1 MLCKQLKELL
11 ESPQGVS
18 VEEALPLFDFAATS
32 EELIEMAKK
41 ALVRHA
47 LYGAGG
53 WSVDIEG
60 QKDRRAYK
68 AESRMTV
75 KELDQV
81 KDFQHARKKKAEE
94 AEKSFAKMIE
104 DIRRKWKE
112 SPQHRMFTKHDD
124 AALKKAESEG
134 LNQQAAQG

>member
-1 MLCKQLKELL
+1 MLCKRLKELL

-18 VEEALPLFDFAATS
+18 VEEALPLFDFTASS

-41 ALVRHA
+41 ALVRQA

-60 QKDRRAYK
+60 QSSRKAYK
-68 AESRMTV
+68 AESKMTV
-75 KELDQV
+75 AELEQV
-81 KDFQHARKKKAEE
+81 KDFQHARKNKAEKKE
-94 AEKSFAKMIE
+94 GSLALMIE

-112 SPQHRMFTKHDD
+112 SPQHRMFIKHDET
-124 AALKKAESEG
+124 ALKKAESEG